1 MRTVPISPDTAL
13 ALRTWSGASDAAPIV
28 LLHGVGGTLASWDD
42 VGPAVAAATGRT
54 VYAYDAR
61 GHGASS
67 WPGAYSFELM
77 RDDLLGLVA
86 ALEVSGPVDVV
97 GHSMGG
103 VVGLLF
109 AAAHSECVR
118 RLVLE
123 ETPPPWPRPDVTVGP
138 RPAGDL
144 DYDWAVI
151 PAIRERVRTS
161 DPSWPGLLPSIRVPT
176 LVLAGGATS
185 QIPQNRI
192 ADMAGL
198 LPDARLV
205 MIDAGHS
212 IHQAAPERF
221 IAEVVAFLG

>member
-1 MRTVPISPDTAL
+1 MRTVPISPDIAL
-13 ALRTWSGASDAAPIV
+13 GLRTWPGAADAAPIV
-28 LLHGVGGTLASWDD
+28 LLHGLGGTLASWDD
-42 VGPAVAAATGRT
+42 VGPAVAAGTGRT

-67 WPGAYSFELM
+67 WSGVYSFELM
-77 RDDLLGLVA
+77 RDDLLGLLDSLGA
-86 ALEVSGPVDVV
+86 PRADIV

-103 VVGLLF
+103 FVGLLF
-109 AAAHSECVR
+109 AAARSERVR

-123 ETPPPWPRPDVTVGP
+123 ETPPPWPRPDVTAGT
-138 RPAGDL
+138 RPSGDL
-144 DYDWAVI
+144 NYDWAVI

-161 DPSWPGLLPSIRVPT
+161 NPSWPGLLPSIRVPT
-176 LVLAGGATS
+176 LVLAGGDTS

-205 MIDAGHS
+205 TIEAGHS

-221 IAEVVAFLG
+221 VAEVVAFLG